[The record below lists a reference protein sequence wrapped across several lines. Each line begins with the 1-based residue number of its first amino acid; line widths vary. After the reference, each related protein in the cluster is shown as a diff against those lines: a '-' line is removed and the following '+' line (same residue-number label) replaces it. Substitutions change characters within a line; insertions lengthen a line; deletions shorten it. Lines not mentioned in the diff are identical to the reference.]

1 MNRKHVIGGIALLLL
16 LLLGVWWF
24 RGEDAEVA
32 ALREQMENRE
42 EMSDADR
49 QAFGERM
56 RSLSDAQRRQ
66 LFEPMMQARQAEMQ
80 QRVYALMSMPEAQ
93 RRAELDKWIDGME
106 QRRSQWQGRG
116 GPRGGGPGNGGGG
129 PPRGEMTSA
138 QRAQRGKG
146 RLDRSTPEM
155 RATMTQFFKMV
166 KERREER
173 GMEPIG
179 RFR

>member
-1 MNRKHVIGGIALLLL
+1 MNRKYVTWGIVVCLLLL
-16 LLLGVWWF
+16 FGVWWF
-24 RGEDAEVA
+24 RGEDREVT

-49 QAFGERM
+49 DAFRERM
-56 RSLSDAQRRQ
+56 RSLSDDQRRQ

-80 QRVYALMSMPEAQ
+80 QRVYALMSMPESQ
-93 RRAELDKWIDGME
+93 RRKEIDNWIDEME
-106 QRRSQWQGRG
+106 QRRSQWQGR
-116 GPRGGGPGNGGGG
+116 RGGGGSPPGGGGG

-155 RATMTQFFKMV
+155 RAAMTQFFKMV
-166 KERREER
+166 RERREER